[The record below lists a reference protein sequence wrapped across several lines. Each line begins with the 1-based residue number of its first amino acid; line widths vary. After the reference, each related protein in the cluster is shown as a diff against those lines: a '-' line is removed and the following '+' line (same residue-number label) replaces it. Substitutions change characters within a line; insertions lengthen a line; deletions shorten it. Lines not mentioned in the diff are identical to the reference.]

1 MTHMKYITLAGG
13 RRLSYMEF
21 GKGDGMPVFYFHG
34 APSSCLEP
42 LLVGEEAFCRHGLR
56 IIAPNRPGIGHSDFQ
71 VSRKFMDWPSDVIS
85 LADHL
90 KLENFS
96 LLGNSGGG
104 PYVTACATR
113 IPERLLSA
121 VVVSGGWQMNL
132 PQTRR
137 YLQFPFNLFWIV
149 TEKFPF
155 LLPILLNAMRSP
167 ATEPR
172 EKRPKRPQ
180 RMMPLPDYQ
189 AIMDSNRL
197 EVLEQAV
204 NESLRS
210 MRGVTWDLR
219 LFVAAFGFSFSD
231 ITFPITFFHG
241 EQDKNLP
248 VELVRVHVGQI
259 PNAKLIT
266 FKGEAHLSV
275 LCNQFGRIAERIKT
289 PNRME

>member
-1 MTHMKYITLAGG
+1 MKYITLADG

-42 LLVGEEAFCRHGLR
+42 LLVGEEVFCRHGLR

-104 PYVTACATR
+104 PYVAACAAR

-132 PQTRR
+132 PETRR

-149 TEKFPF
+149 TAKLPF
-155 LLPILLNAMRSP
+155 LLPILLSAMKSSP
-167 ATEPR
+167 TEPR
-172 EKRPKRPQ
+172 EKRLKRAQ
-180 RMMPLPDYQ
+180 RIIPMPDYQ
-189 AIMDSNRL
+189 AIIYSNRL
-197 EVLEQAV
+197 EVLGEAV
-204 NESLRS
+204 NEALRS

-241 EQDKNLP
+241 DLDSNLP
-248 VELVRVHVGQI
+248 VELARDRVDQI
-259 PNAKLIT
+259 PNARLIT

-275 LCNQFGRIAERIKT
+275 LCNQFGRIAEIIKYQAG
-289 PNRME
+289 